1 MRSKGVM
8 QSEIKAKNKCL
19 VVIVVFVF
27 VFFFPDKL
35 DEILLFQSFR

>member
-19 VVIVVFVF
+19 VVIVV
-27 VFFFPDKL
+27 VFFFSDKL
-35 DEILLFQSFR
+35 DEILLFQSFT

>member
-8 QSEIKAKNKCL
+8 QSKIEATNKCL
-19 VVIVVFVF
+19 VVIVVVV
-27 VFFFPDKL
+27 VFFFSDKL

>member
-19 VVIVVFVF
+19 VVIVVV
-27 VFFFPDKL
+27 VFFFSDKL
-35 DEILLFQSFR
+35 DEILLFQRFR